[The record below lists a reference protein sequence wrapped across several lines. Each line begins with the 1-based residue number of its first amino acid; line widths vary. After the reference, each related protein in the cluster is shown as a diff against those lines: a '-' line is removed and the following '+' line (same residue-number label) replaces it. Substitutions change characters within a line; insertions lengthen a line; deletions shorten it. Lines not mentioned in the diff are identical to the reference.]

1 MNEIA
6 VFENAQFGEIR
17 TVTVDGEPWFVAAD
31 VCRALELG
39 DTHKA
44 VGRLDDDEK
53 GRNSIPTLGGNQEM
67 AMVNESGLLNL
78 VLGSRKSEARQFRR
92 WITHEVIPAIRKTG
106 MYSVKPMSPAELMLA
121 QAKLIVEQ
129 EQQIRTLKEEQTTLS
144 AEQASMKTEQAS
156 MKTEQ
161 IAIRDKVDDLETK
174 FESKLNPTVGMN
186 WYTITGYISLKNFRV
201 SPDDY
206 SSLGKLATKLSRE
219 KGYEIGSAP
228 HPVYGRV
235 NTYSVDIL
243 DDVFERYRQFK
254 GGLDDNM

>member
-6 VFENAQFGEIR
+6 VFENKQFGEIR

-44 VGRLDDDEK
+44 VGRLDGDEK

-78 VLGSRKSEARQFRR
+78 VLGSRKPEARQFRR

-106 MYSVKPMSPAELMLA
+106 MYSVKPMSQLEIVKYSID
-121 QAKLIVEQ
+121 KLLEQ
-129 EQQIRTLKEEQTTLS
+129 ERKIYEIQEEQTNLS
-144 AEQASMKTEQAS
+144 VEQAALH
-156 MKTEQ
+156 
-161 IAIRDKVDDLETK
+161 DKVDDLETK
-174 FESKLNPTVGMN
+174 FESKLNPTAGMD
-186 WYTITGYISLKNFRV
+186 WYAITGYISLKKYRV
-201 SPDDY
+201 SPKDY

-219 KGYEIGSAP
+219 RGYEIGSAP

-235 NTYSVDIL
+235 NTYSIDIL
-243 DDVFERYRQFK
+243 HDVFERYMKFK
-254 GGLDDNM
+254 GEN